1 MTILTLGANC
11 SLDKDTVKVC
21 VRGADLDKVGMVWL
35 PLDEHRH
42 AKAPPAYLHTPKD
55 WASVNDS
62 DDGVVWSLVLPQ
74 IFGQGIHKLQ
84 LILYSYQGLF
94 EAHELSKASLC
105 IDDTIHY
112 DSTICERH
120 IKTHIVLD
128 IYYHK
133 NTYKCRALSECGG
146 QPLQALGATFGVALD
161 DKAPHDKAPHG
172 KAPHDHATPSSPRPQ
187 AGDTWTG
194 TAFAIDPY
202 HLLTCHHVV
211 FGANL
216 MGIRQAGQADKKAYV
231 VMSDEGSDT
240 AIIRVDTPLSDTL
253 TLATHTSDILGESVL
268 TLGYPLSG
276 LTGGLQA
283 TTGNIAGLLGLHQD
297 IRFLQF
303 TAPIQAGSSG
313 SPVLLSTGKVV
324 AMVTSSLTNA
334 QNMNYAVKYQLLSA
348 LLMSAGIDEAGTPT
362 TAQDTMSVLPMPQ
375 LVKRHKNAIW
385 LVGCGA

>member
-161 DKAPHDKAPHG
+161 DKIPHG
-172 KAPHDHATPSSPRPQ
+172 KAPTTTPRRHRHAPKQ
-187 AGDTWTG
+187 AT
-194 TAFAIDPY
+194 
-202 HLLTCHHVV
+202 L
-211 FGANL
+211 
-216 MGIRQAGQADKKAYV
+216 GQA
-231 VMSDEGSDT
+231 
-240 AIIRVDTPLSDTL
+240 RLLPL
-253 TLATHTSDILGESVL
+253 TLII
-268 TLGYPLSG
+268 Y
-276 LTGGLQA
+276 
-283 TTGNIAGLLGLHQD
+283 
-297 IRFLQF
+297 
-303 TAPIQAGSSG
+303 
-313 SPVLLSTGKVV
+313 
-324 AMVTSSLTNA
+324 
-334 QNMNYAVKYQLLSA
+334 
-348 LLMSAGIDEAGTPT
+348 
-362 TAQDTMSVLPMPQ
+362 
-375 LVKRHKNAIW
+375 
-385 LVGCGA
+385 

>member
-1 MTILTLGANC
+1 
-11 SLDKDTVKVC
+11 
-21 VRGADLDKVGMVWL
+21 
-35 PLDEHRH
+35 
-42 AKAPPAYLHTPKD
+42 
-55 WASVNDS
+55 
-62 DDGVVWSLVLPQ
+62 
-74 IFGQGIHKLQ
+74 
-84 LILYSYQGLF
+84 
-94 EAHELSKASLC
+94 
-105 IDDTIHY
+105 
-112 DSTICERH
+112 
-120 IKTHIVLD
+120 
-128 IYYHK
+128 
-133 NTYKCRALSECGG
+133 
-146 QPLQALGATFGVALD
+146 
-161 DKAPHDKAPHG
+161 
-172 KAPHDHATPSSPRPQ
+172 
-187 AGDTWTG
+187 
-194 TAFAIDPY
+194 
-202 HLLTCHHVV
+202 
-211 FGANL
+211 

-240 AIIRVDTPLSDTL
+240 AIIRVDTPLGDTL

-362 TAQDTMSVLPMPQ
+362 TAQDTMSVLPVPQ